1 MRFVKKRKEKEKK
14 RQKYHG
20 YEKRNEQRKNC
31 RDIKTS
37 LLMLK
42 MNLMFNTAEL
52 MVITALDFCTSC
64 RSTCQHRLLMGALR
78 M

>member
-1 MRFVKKRKEKEKK
+1 
-14 RQKYHG
+14 
-20 YEKRNEQRKNC
+20 
-31 RDIKTS
+31 
-37 LLMLK
+37 MLK